1 MINKINSTLRRDEG
15 FSLIELLIVVAI
27 IGIIAA
33 IAVPQL
39 MNAMDRGR
47 QRRSM
52 ADIRNIATA
61 NGTMRVDTGAY
72 AGALANLAPLYMQI
86 APTNDG
92 WGTAF
97 VYQNDTPVAG
107 SYTITS
113 LGSDAGAGPAP
124 PATWIND
131 PYEPDIIMI
140 DGMFTQAPTGQ

>member
-1 MINKINSTLRRDEG
+1 MISKLNSALRRDEG

-52 ADIRNIATA
+52 ADMRNIATA
-61 NGTMRVDTGAY
+61 NGTMRVDTGTYSATL
-72 AGALANLAPLYMQI
+72 AGLAPTYMQI
-86 APTNDG
+86 APNNDG
-92 WGTAF
+92 WGNAF
-97 VYQNDTPVAG
+97 VYATGADT
-107 SYTITS
+107 YTITS
-113 LGSDAGAGPAP
+113 NGSDGAAGPAP

-131 PYEPDIIMI
+131 PYDPDITLQ
-140 DGMFTQAPTGQ
+140 DGAFIQAPTGQ

>member
-1 MINKINSTLRRDEG
+1 MITKINSKLRRDEG

-52 ADIRNIATA
+52 ADMRNIATA
-61 NGTMRVDTGAY
+61 TGTFRVDTGAY
-72 AGALANLAPLYMQI
+72 AANLAALAPTYMQV
-86 APTNDG
+86 APNNDG

-97 VYQNDTPVAG
+97 QYVTGADT
-107 SYTITS
+107 YTITS
-113 LGSDAGAGPAP
+113 LGSDAAAGPAA

-131 PYEPDIIMI
+131 PYDPDIVMT
-140 DGMFTQAPTGQ
+140 DGQFTQAPTGQ

>member
-1 MINKINSTLRRDEG
+1 MISKLNYTLRRDEG

-52 ADIRNIATA
+52 ADMRNIATA
-61 NGTMRVDTGAY
+61 NGTMRVDTGSY
-72 AGALANLAPLYMQI
+72 GANLAALSAAGYMQVTP
-86 APTNDG
+86 ANDG
-92 WGTAF
+92 WGNAF
-97 VYQNDTPVAG
+97 TYVTGADT
-107 SYTITS
+107 YTITS
-113 LGSDAGAGPAP
+113 NGSDGAAGPAP

-131 PYEPDIIMI
+131 PYDPDIVLT
-140 DGMFTQAPTGQ
+140 DGQFTQAPTGQ

>member
-1 MINKINSTLRRDEG
+1 MITKINSKLRRDEG

-52 ADIRNIATA
+52 ADMRNIATA
-61 NGTMRVDTGAY
+61 TGTVRVDTGNY
-72 AGALANLAPLYMQI
+72 AANLAALAPTYMQV
-86 APTNDG
+86 APLNDG
-92 WGTAF
+92 WGNAF
-97 VYQNDTPVAG
+97 QYVTGANT
-107 SYTITS
+107 YTITS
-113 LGSDAGAGPAP
+113 LGSDGAAGPAP

-131 PYEPDIIMI
+131 PYDPDIVLT
-140 DGMFTQAPTGQ
+140 DGQFTQAPTGQ

>member
-1 MINKINSTLRRDEG
+1 MISKINSTLRRDEG

-52 ADIRNIATA
+52 ADMRSIATA

-72 AGALANLAPLYMQI
+72 AGTIAGLVPTYMQV
-86 APTNDG
+86 APANDG

-97 VYQNDTPVAG
+97 VYATGADT
-107 SYTITS
+107 YTVTS
-113 LGSDAGAGPAP
+113 LGSDSAAGPAA
-124 PATWIND
+124 PATWINE
-131 PYEPDIIMI
+131 PYDPDIVLT
-140 DGMFTQAPTGQ
+140 DGQFTIAPTGQ

>member
-1 MINKINSTLRRDEG
+1 MISKIRNTLTRDEG

-52 ADIRNIATA
+52 ADMRNIATA

-72 AGALANLAPLYMQI
+72 ALALADLSANGYMQVT
-86 APTNDG
+86 PSNDG
-92 WGTAF
+92 WGTGYTY
-97 VYQNDTPVAG
+97 VTGVDT
-107 SYTITS
+107 YTISS
-113 LGSDAGAGPAP
+113 LGSDGIAGPPAP
-124 PATWIND
+124 VTWIND
-131 PYEPDIIMI
+131 PYDPDISLT
-140 DGMFTQAPTGQ
+140 DGQFIQAPTGQ

>member
-1 MINKINSTLRRDEG
+1 MIIKINSKLRRDEG

-52 ADIRNIATA
+52 ADMRNIATA
-61 NGTMRVDTGAY
+61 NGTIRVDTGAY
-72 AGALANLAPLYMQI
+72 AGALAALVPTYMQVI
-86 APTNDG
+86 PANDG

-97 VYQNDTPVAG
+97 VYTTGADT
-107 SYTITS
+107 YTITS
-113 LGSDAGAGPAP
+113 LGSDAGVGPAAP
-124 PATWIND
+124 VPWTND
-131 PYEPDIIMI
+131 PYDPDISLTSGQFI
-140 DGMFTQAPTGQ
+140 QAPTGS

>member
-1 MINKINSTLRRDEG
+1 MITKINSKLRRDEG

-52 ADIRNIATA
+52 ADMRNIATA
-61 NGTMRVDTGAY
+61 NGTLRVDTGSY
-72 AGALANLAPLYMQI
+72 GANLAALAPTYMQV

-97 VYQNDTPVAG
+97 TYSTGADT
-107 SYTITS
+107 YTIGS
-113 LGSDAGAGPAP
+113 LGSDGAAGPAA

-131 PYEPDIIMI
+131 PYDPDITLT
-140 DGMFTQAPTGQ
+140 DGQFVQAPTGQ

>member
-1 MINKINSTLRRDEG
+1 MISKINSKLRRDEG

-52 ADIRNIATA
+52 ADMRNIATA
-61 NGTMRVDTGAY
+61 TGTVRVDTGAY
-72 AGALANLAPLYMQI
+72 AATLAALAPTYMQV
-86 APTNDG
+86 APANDG

-97 VYQNDTPVAG
+97 TYVTGADT
-107 SYTITS
+107 YTVTS
-113 LGSDAGAGPAP
+113 LGSDGAAGPAA

-131 PYEPDIIMI
+131 PYDPDITLT
-140 DGMFTQAPTGQ
+140 DGQFTQAPTGQ